1 MILDH
6 QLIFSEAQAVTA
18 SAISTNQYD
27 RGANAPLTVNGAPA
41 LSGLWLVIKTGAA
54 FTGLTSLTADLV
66 SDSVATLATS
76 PTTHASTGAIAL
88 ASLGANKIVAIL
100 PVPIGDYERFLGVK
114 YTVAGTGTAG
124 TVSAFLT
131 SDPQYAPKMAAN
143 NPVANNL

>member
-6 QLIFSEAQAVTA
+6 QLIFSDKQAVTA
-18 SAISTNQYD
+18 TAISTNQVD
-27 RGANAPLTVNGAPA
+27 RGANAPATVNMAPA

-54 FTGLTSLTADLV
+54 FAGLTSLTAELV

-76 PTTHASTGAIAL
+76 PTVHASTGAIPL
-88 ASLGANKIVAIL
+88 ANLGANKIAAIL
-100 PVPIGDYERFLGVK
+100 PVPIGDYERFLGVR

-124 TVSAFLT
+124 DVSAFLT

-143 NPVANNL
+143 NPVAHNA